1 MSSEVRQGLKRPV
14 STLKKISS
22 KGNTK
27 TTPLSSGLHTR
38 KRLRRTPVRRKAKGG
53 SRNEFIG
60 PKGEKYHKTFTLDD
74 FDIGKKL
81 GIGKFGKVYLARERK
96 TGYIC
101 ALKVLYKSRLREHH
115 VEHTLRREIE
125 IMTNIRHPNLTRLF
139 GYFFDGDRVYLIL
152 EYCAKGEMF
161 DVLRREGRFNER
173 KTAVYI
179 NDLAA
184 GLHYLHCKNIIHRD
198 IKPENILLDQQGRIK
213 LTDFGWSVHTGG
225 KRRTM
230 CGTPEYLPPEMIEKE
245 NHGTAVDTWALGVL
259 TYEFLVGTS
268 PFEAKSMKRIM
279 NRIKAMDFTYP
290 PCITPLAKDF
300 ISKLLKKI
308 PTDRLSLEEV
318 PNHPFMT
325 KYLPPKKKRPKSLST
340 AGSDNT
346 ADSVTVRKKSD
357 AEDIETHC
365 VNLDEGT
372 IEMKTSFTQASQ
384 KVSFVSSQKLDY
396 DDSFVEL
403 SQVPT
408 TSLLTDAESE
418 ITRNES
424 LLTDSETVE

>member
-1 MSSEVRQGLKRPV
+1 MTKSSSGLKRPLP
-14 STLKKISS
+14 SKLKNSNTNSPFASS
-22 KGNTK
+22 
-27 TTPLSSGLHTR
+27 SFSR
-38 KRLRRTPVRRKAKGG
+38 KRLRVDRTTPVRRQTKGG
-53 SRNEFIG
+53 SRNEFVG
-60 PKGEKYHKTFTLDD
+60 PNGKKFHKTFTLND

-161 DVLRREGRFNER
+161 DVLRKEGRFSER
-173 KTAVYI
+173 RTAMYI
-179 NDLAA
+179 HDLAA

-230 CGTPEYLPPEMIEKE
+230 CGTPEYLPPEMVEKE
-245 NHGTAVDTWALGVL
+245 THGTAVDTWALGVL

-268 PFEAKSMKRIM
+268 PFEAKSMKKIM
-279 NRIKAMDFTYP
+279 TRIKSMDFTYP
-290 PCITPLAKDF
+290 SCISPLARDF
-300 ISKLLKKI
+300 ISQLLKKN
-308 PTDRLSLEEV
+308 PTDRLSLEQV
-318 PNHPFMT
+318 PDHPFML
-325 KYLPPKKKRPKSLST
+325 KYLQKKPKPKRSNST
-340 AGSDNT
+340 ASAVGSDT
-346 ADSVTVRKKSD
+346 TVESVGTKTSLGAAK
-357 AEDIETHC
+357 IETHR

-372 IEMKTSFTQASQ
+372 IDLLSQ
-384 KVSFVSSQKLDY
+384 KQNEKMSLVSSQKLDY

-403 SQVPT
+403 SQNPLCQQSSKN
-408 TSLLTDAESE
+408 SLLLHMDE
-418 ITRNES
+418 
-424 LLTDSETVE
+424 